1 MFQCS
6 MIRVCPCAYVYMD
19 TLVYVFY
26 CACQVKNAF
35 NSLSWYT
42 NRDRKRKRKER
53 ETERERQKGEGETTC
68 IYIHTSI
75 L

>member
-1 MFQCS
+1 M
-6 MIRVCPCAYVYMD
+6 YMD
-19 TLVYVFY
+19 KLVYVFY
-26 CACQVKNAF
+26 CACQVRNAF

-53 ETERERQKGEGETTC
+53 EREKETERRRRDYLY